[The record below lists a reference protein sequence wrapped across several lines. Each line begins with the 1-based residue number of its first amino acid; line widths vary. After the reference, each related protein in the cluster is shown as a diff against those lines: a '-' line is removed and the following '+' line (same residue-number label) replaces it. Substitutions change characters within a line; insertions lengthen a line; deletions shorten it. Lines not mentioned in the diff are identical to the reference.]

1 MSVAKPVQKT
11 SRAGLSLRD
20 VKAGYG
26 EKVIVK
32 GVSLDVQPNETLV
45 IMGPS
50 GSGKSTLFLAIL
62 GILPSTSGQIRLNDR
77 DIANAPIE
85 ERNIGYLPQDYGL
98 FPHLT
103 VIDNVGFG
111 LRMRGVPKNERDAGA
126 TEMLRRVGL
135 DGQERKGIGKLS
147 GGERQR
153 VGLARALAITPD
165 LLMLDEPLSNVD
177 QVTKFDVAKEM
188 KQLFEQLEIPVVL
201 VTHNHE
207 DARFLAERLAIIID
221 GKIEQDGP
229 AAEVFAKPATR
240 FIRRLLTPFDD
251 EKDTDR

>member
-1 MSVAKPVQKT
+1 
-11 SRAGLSLRD
+11 
-20 VKAGYG
+20 
-26 EKVIVK
+26 
-32 GVSLDVQPNETLV
+32 
-45 IMGPS
+45 
-50 GSGKSTLFLAIL
+50 
-62 GILPSTSGQIRLNDR
+62 
-77 DIANAPIE
+77 
-85 ERNIGYLPQDYGL
+85 
-98 FPHLT
+98 
-103 VIDNVGFG
+103 
-111 LRMRGVPKNERDAGA
+111 
-126 TEMLRRVGL
+126 MLRRVGL
-135 DGQERKGIGKLS
+135 EGQERKGIGKLS

-188 KQLFEQLEIPVVL
+188 KQLFEQLDIPVVL

-207 DARFLAERLAIIID
+207 DARFLAERLAVIID

-251 EKDTDR
+251 EKDADR